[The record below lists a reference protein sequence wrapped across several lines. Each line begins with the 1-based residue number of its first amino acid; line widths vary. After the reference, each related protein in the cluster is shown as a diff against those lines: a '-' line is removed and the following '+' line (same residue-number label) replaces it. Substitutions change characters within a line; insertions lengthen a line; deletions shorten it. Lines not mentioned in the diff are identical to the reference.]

1 MQSEFA
7 QERAMLG
14 EYIRQDALFSRY
26 FDPFLFEELP
36 AQDLSAQKA
45 YLDAAANTDVYLA
58 LVGERY
64 GYEDR
69 EGVSPTEREYDTATE
84 NGAYRLAFIK
94 DVPGREPKEEAFK
107 RKIEKDVTR
116 NPVLFDSI
124 EDLRSDVYAS
134 LIHYLMVKGLLVS
147 GPVDAAIHPLARIE
161 DLDKDKI
168 RWFVGMAREKRRFPL
183 QYTEENIHTILSSLH
198 LISDEDGVTNA
209 ALLLFAKD
217 VQKWFPSATVKCA
230 QFYSTWM
237 EKPILSQ
244 QLYDGNV
251 FEVVDRAVGFVMSR
265 IDARVG
271 ERTVSAQVD
280 VSYELPVQA
289 VTEAIVNAVVHRD
302 YASTGSVQ
310 VMLFKDRLEVWN
322 PGRLPHGVTIVKL
335 NGEHQSVPVNP
346 LLARPV
352 YLAGY
357 IEQLGTGTT
366 DLINRC
372 VSFGLQRPEFYQN
385 ESFVAVIWRKGTG
398 DSDVIGNVAG
408 QVTGNVTGNVAGNVK
423 RIVLVVGGGTLTRD
437 EIMQRLG
444 LRGSGNFRATYLY
457 PAIDQGY
464 IAKLYPE
471 SDKRPDQ
478 AYYLTEKGLEVFSAL
493 KNEK

>member
-1 MQSEFA
+1 M
-7 QERAMLG
+7 
-14 EYIRQDALFSRY
+14 
-26 FDPFLFEELP
+26 
-36 AQDLSAQKA
+36 
-45 YLDAAANTDVYLA
+45 
-58 LVGERY
+58 
-64 GYEDR
+64 
-69 EGVSPTEREYDTATE
+69 
-84 NGAYRLAFIK
+84 
-94 DVPGREPKEEAFK
+94 
-107 RKIEKDVTR
+107 
-116 NPVLFDSI
+116 
-124 EDLRSDVYAS
+124 
-134 LIHYLMVKGLLVS
+134 
-147 GPVDAAIHPLARIE
+147 
-161 DLDKDKI
+161 
-168 RWFVGMAREKRRFPL
+168 
-183 QYTEENIHTILSSLH
+183 
-198 LISDEDGVTNA
+198 
-209 ALLLFAKD
+209 
-217 VQKWFPSATVKCA
+217 
-230 QFYSTWM
+230 
-237 EKPILSQ
+237 
-244 QLYDGNV
+244 
-251 FEVVDRAVGFVMSR
+251 
-265 IDARVG
+265 
-271 ERTVSAQVD
+271 
-280 VSYELPVQA
+280 
-289 VTEAIVNAVVHRD
+289 NAVVHRD

-310 VMLFKDRLEVWN
+310 VMLFKDRMEVWN

-372 VSFGLQRPEFYQN
+372 VSYGLRRPEFRQD

-398 DSDVIGNVAG
+398 DSDEAGNVAG